1 MTQLQHPRAGWR
13 IALAALAVLALPAA
27 HAAGYPEHPVTVVVP
42 YPPPPARVE
51 IVPPAP
57 GEREVWVDGQWIWRG
72 SHWVWQAGGWQVP
85 PADSYYAPPVTLRQ
99 QDGSL
104 AYFEGG
110 WRKRARRQ

>member
-1 MTQLQHPRAGWR
+1 MDLLRVTLCLTL
-13 IALAALAVLALPAA
+13 ALASACSSSPLRLPEIGPHVDEA
-27 HAAGYPEHPVTVVVP
+27 PVIVP

-57 GEREVWVDGQWIWRG
+57 GKTEVWVDGQWIWRG
-72 SHWVWQAGGWQVP
+72 NRWVWQAGGWQITP
-85 PADSYYAPPVTLRQ
+85 KNSYYAPPVTLRQ

-110 WRKRARRQ
+110 FRERARRQ